1 MYAYLDALWDRLCD
15 RRSDTL
21 LQRAR
26 RRFLTFTAAL
36 TVLIASVWVSLTAS
50 SVFEGRPLIAFFC
63 ALVPAAFAP
72 FPYLALRTNL
82 SLDALSH
89 GYLITLYIAVTL
101 TVVSLGGA
109 VSTTSF
115 FLMLLP
121 LLSTLLFG
129 IRVGL
134 IWTAIITAT
143 YVALDVGRE
152 ALPPSAYEMLGSAP
166 NDWIRAQEVS
176 LWNAIMMVLL
186 SLAGALS
193 VANFRE
199 IVGKSSALLAQA
211 THETE
216 DARAA
221 KVEAED
227 VARSKAAFMANV
239 SHELRTPLNAVIGY
253 SELLIESA
261 EERGASED
269 ASDNRKVLDAA
280 LRLRGMVN
288 DILKLTAIDA
298 GAVKIEVDECRA
310 SELAADAIDAVSPA
324 LRSKGSEVFVE
335 DFTLPGFWIGDGEK
349 IATCV
354 RHLLA
359 NAAHCSRDGK
369 IYLRLRQ
376 TSQDDMKRLVI
387 EVEDD
392 GPSVAPER
400 VELLFE
406 PFAQPEASGARHY
419 EGMALNLA
427 ITRRLARLLG
437 GDLLVASNGDTLRTT
452 FRLEIPCQFIASAE
466 PRAA

>member
-1 MYAYLDALWDRLCD
+1 
-15 RRSDTL
+15 
-21 LQRAR
+21 
-26 RRFLTFTAAL
+26 
-36 TVLIASVWVSLTAS
+36 
-50 SVFEGRPLIAFFC
+50 
-63 ALVPAAFAP
+63 
-72 FPYLALRTNL
+72 
-82 SLDALSH
+82 
-89 GYLITLYIAVTL
+89 
-101 TVVSLGGA
+101 
-109 VSTTSF
+109 
-115 FLMLLP
+115 
-121 LLSTLLFG
+121 
-129 IRVGL
+129 
-134 IWTAIITAT
+134 
-143 YVALDVGRE
+143 
-152 ALPPSAYEMLGSAP
+152 
-166 NDWIRAQEVS
+166 VS

-186 SLAGALS
+186 SLASALS

-269 ASDNRKVLDAA
+269 ASDNRRVLDAA

-298 GAVKIEVDECRA
+298 GAAKIELDECRA
-310 SELAADAIDAVSPA
+310 SELAADAIDAVSPM
-324 LRSKGSEVFVE
+324 LRSKRSEVFVE
-335 DFTLPGFWIGDGEK
+335 DLTLPGFWISDGEK
-349 IATCV
+349 IANCL
-354 RHLLA
+354 RHLLS
-359 NAAHCSRDGK
+359 NAAQCSQEGK

-376 TSQDDMKRLVI
+376 SSQDDMKKLVV

-392 GPSVAPER
+392 GPTVAPER

-406 PFAQPEASGARHY
+406 PFAQPEVSGARHY

-437 GDLLVASNGDTLRTT
+437 GDLLVASNGDTKRTT
-452 FRLEIPCQFIASAE
+452 FRLEIPCQFVASAE